1 MLNPV
6 AMLVNPSTSAI
17 VLQAAMES
25 MQLEL
30 QSQAL
35 NALVLIQE
43 AFVQM
48 GPGFGKFRS

>member
-17 VLQAAMES
+17 VLQVAMES
-25 MQLEL
+25 MQLEI

-35 NALVLIQE
+35 NALVLTQE

-48 GPGFGKFRS
+48 DPGFGKFRS